1 MGSIMSNQKSNLY
14 KLGLVLVMSLVIS
27 ACAGKKVQESI
38 QVDEVGGGSSMVTEE
53 GLTQGVTDEGLSGS
67 GLDGSGL
74 RGPQGSGPDDPLS
87 KRVIYFEYDS
97 SALTAEGDQI
107 AQAHGQFLAD
117 NPEYSITLEGHADE
131 RGTSEYNLALGE
143 GRAKSVSQIIGAYGI
158 ASDRLNL
165 VSYGEERPAALGHDE
180 SAYSLNRRVEIIY
193 Q

>member
-1 MGSIMSNQKSNLY
+1 MVSNKFSLS
-14 KLGLVLVMSLVIS
+14 KLGLVVVMSVAIS

-38 QVDEVGGGSSMVTEE
+38 QVEEVGGGNSENTLTED
-53 GLTQGVTDEGLSGS
+53 GLTKGITDENLNGLGA
-67 GLDGSGL
+67 SGL

-97 SALTAEGDQI
+97 SSLTFEGDQI
-107 AQAHGQFLAD
+107 AQSHGQFLAD
-117 NPEYSITLEGHADE
+117 NPEFNITLEGHADE

-143 GRAKSVSQIIGAYGI
+143 GRGQTVTQIMAAYGV

-165 VSYGEERPAALGHDE
+165 VSYGEERPSALGHDE
-180 SAYSLNRRVEIIY
+180 SAYGLNRRVEIIY

>member
-1 MGSIMSNQKSNLY
+1 MGFSNMNLNR
-14 KLGLVLVMSLVIS
+14 LGLVVVMSVAIS

-38 QVDEVGGGSSMVTEE
+38 QIGEVGGNGGGAVTED
-53 GLTQGVTDEGLSGS
+53 GIAQGVTDESIN
-67 GLDGSGL
+67 GSGL
-74 RGPQGSGPDDPLS
+74 RGPQGSGPDDPLR

-97 SALTAEGDQI
+97 SSLTFEGDQV

-117 NPEYSITLEGHADE
+117 NPEFSITLEGHADE

-143 GRAKSVSQIIGAYGI
+143 GRGKTVTQILGAYGV

-165 VSYGEERPAALGHDE
+165 VSYGEERPTALGHDE
-180 SAYSLNRRVEIIY
+180 SAYGLNRRVEIIY

>member
-1 MGSIMSNQKSNLY
+1 MRFQKINII
-14 KLGLVLVMSLVIS
+14 KLALVVVVSMTMA

-38 QVDEVGGGSSMVTEE
+38 QVGEVGGTVTED
-53 GLTQGVTDEGLSGS
+53 GMTQGITDESLNGT
-67 GLDGSGL
+67 GL
-74 RGPQGSGPDDPLS
+74 RGPQGSGPDDPLG
-87 KRVIYFEYDS
+87 KRVIYFDYDS

-107 AQAHGQFLAD
+107 AQAHGQYLAD
-117 NPEYSITLEGHADE
+117 HPEFSVTLEGHADE
-131 RGTSEYNLALGE
+131 RGTSEYNLALAE
-143 GRAKSVSQIIGAYGI
+143 GRAQSVSMIMGAYGV